1 MHGDILAKQRS
12 KILMFWQNKGLK
24 VENEDKLIEEL
35 ILKGALEVAGID
47 IETGEPLYNF
57 TEKLK
62 DVSPEL
68 HDQVFTFFSQ
78 EALDLWQKGFID
90 MDITQSNP
98 EVRLTPK
105 ALDAIEVMKLEKD
118 KQFTLKQIIQ
128 YLLQK

>member
-1 MHGDILAKQRS
+1 ML
-12 KILMFWQNKGLK
+12 WQNKGLK

-68 HDQVFTFFSQ
+68 HEQMFTFFSQ

-90 MDITQSNP
+90 MDVTQSNP

>member
-1 MHGDILAKQRS
+1 ML
-12 KILMFWQNKGLK
+12 WQNKGLK

-62 DVSPEL
+62 NVNPEL
-68 HDQVFTFFSQ
+68 HEQMFTFFSK
-78 EALDLWQKGFID
+78 EALDLWQQGFID
-90 MDITQSNP
+90 MDVTQSNP

-105 ALDAIEVMKLEKD
+105 ALDAIEIMKLDKD
-118 KQFTLKQIIQ
+118 KQFTLKQIVQ